1 MPEKRRPERRGEW
14 EERAERGVGGQ
25 LVACVCVAKDAGSIY
40 FLIGKI
46 NAMQ

>member
-1 MPEKRRPERRGEW
+1 MVECRVSWVE
-14 EERAERGVGGQ
+14 GVE
-25 LVACVCVAKDAGSIY
+25 LCACVCVCVAKDAGSIY